1 MKDLEKSLLFKGLK
15 YEWLGQSTVRVTAGD
30 AFTVYF
36 DPVFLD
42 PDPPKADLILIT
54 HHHVDHCLPE
64 FVTPI
69 RDEKTKIAAFHA
81 SYIKYCVEE
90 IKGARTV
97 KIGQTIELSGVSVTG
112 VEAYTPRGFHM
123 KGEGCGFLVEMRG
136 QRIYFSGD
144 TAGGIPEMQELK
156 GIDVAI
162 MPVCDNAYAI
172 NTAEIV
178 KAVRLI
184 SPEVFIPVHFTPE
197 DEPEP
202 QIEAGLLFSKDPR
215 FFTRRFD
222 PTDLLPMFEGSGIRV
237 VPLKKLCG
245 VKGQER

>member
-1 MKDLEKSLLFKGLK
+1 MARPV
-15 YEWLGQSTVRVTAGD
+15 YRQSD
-30 AFTVYF
+30 F

-42 PDPPKADLILIT
+42 PAPPKAGLILIT

-64 FVTPI
+64 FVAPI
-69 RDEKTKIAAFHA
+69 RDEKTRIAAFHA
-81 SYIKYCVEE
+81 SYIKYCVED

-97 KIGQTIELSGVSVTG
+97 KIGQTIEIAGVSVTG
-112 VEAYTPRGFHM
+112 VEAYAPRGFHM

-144 TAGGIPEMQELK
+144 TARVPEIEGLK

-162 MPVCDNAYAI
+162 MAVCDNAYAI
-172 NTAEIV
+172 DTAEIV
-178 KAVRLI
+178 KAVKTI

-222 PTDLLPMFEGSGIRV
+222 PLGLPPMFEGTGIRV

-245 VKGQER
+245 VKG